1 MSTENSQRNDELLV
15 EVKRQLSM
23 CAGFEGD
30 ENSQNRQDALKYY
43 FQRERGDEE
52 AGRSNVVSG
61 DLSAMVEAN
70 LAQMLD
76 SFTSK
81 ALVEFD
87 ADSAEDED
95 QAQLEADV
103 CTRLVMGENNGFVQL
118 AAAIKD
124 ALLMRNGVIE
134 VDVEERREV
143 DIEKLAGATDVNVA
157 LVESDDKVKAKAIRR
172 EGDNVWFKTVR
183 ERRAFK
189 AEAFPLEEFFYTKNW
204 HSLDLQDIPMC
215 GRRRIVPRSEL
226 IAAGCAKSKVDDLKK
241 ADPSSI
247 VANERNP
254 FQMPG
259 AEAAGLDK
267 SRDLVEWY
275 RCFFLA
281 DLDGDGISERI
292 EFWFSGETVL
302 RVQEVSLVPYA
313 AGTAILNPHRFT
325 GVSLYDKLFRI
336 QDLTTGLERALMDN
350 ANAVNKHRTAGLT
363 GKVNNDDINDP
374 RVDGHI
380 RIKATVQDVRTAIMG
395 FQVPDNSQGLL
406 LNIDH
411 QRSRRTEMGGAA
423 LELSTGQM
431 QLNDRV
437 GSEGLDRAYSVM
449 EQLAALMT
457 KLCAQTLLRSLFLL
471 THRTLR
477 EYYDEEL
484 TVKRNGVYLK
494 SNPAEWKARTSC
506 TVKPG
511 MSPGERA
518 RRAATLESMLGKQIE
533 LAGVGLDDVLV
544 NVEGFYQALMD
555 WARTLDVPNPEQYW
569 IDPRSEGAKKAKA
582 KKEEQQARTAAM
594 QQRLID
600 MALELEQTQTLL
612 GKYKADQE
620 TQFKYF
626 NAVLGAEI
634 EEAKITGKGIV
645 DILAAR
651 LAAIQAESQEGA
663 EDGDGVTSA
672 AA

>member
-1 MSTENSQRNDELLV
+1 MTTQKDDELLV

-43 FQRERGDEE
+43 FQRPRGDEV
-52 AGRSNVVSG
+52 AGRSQVVSG
-61 DLSAMVEAN
+61 DVSAMVEAN

-76 SFTSK
+76 AFTGK
-81 ALVEFD
+81 ALVEYDAQD
-87 ADSAEDED
+87 ADDED
-95 QAQLEADV
+95 QAQVEADV
-103 CTRLVMGENNGFVQL
+103 CTRMVMGENNGFVHL

-124 ALLMRNGVIE
+124 ALLMRNGMME
-134 VDVEERREV
+134 VDVEQKTEV
-143 DIEKLAGATDVNVA
+143 EIEKIENATPEAIA
-157 LVESDDKVKAKAIRR
+157 LIESKDDLNAKAIRV
-172 EGDNVWFKTVR
+172 EGTTAWIKTKR
-183 ERRAFK
+183 ERKRFK

-204 HSLDLQDIPMC
+204 HSLDLQEIPIC
-215 GRRRIVPRSEL
+215 GRRRLVSRSEL
-226 IAAGCAKSKVDDLKK
+226 IACGCDKAKVDKLKK
-241 ADPSSI
+241 ADPSNI

-259 AEAAGLDK
+259 AEAAGLDA

-275 RCFFLA
+275 RCFILV
-281 DLDGDGISERI
+281 DRDGDGISERV
-292 EFWFSGETVL
+292 EFWFSGEEVL
-302 RVQEVSLVPYA
+302 KVQEVATVPYVS
-313 AGTAILNPHRFT
+313 GTAILNPHRFT
-325 GVSLYDKLFRI
+325 GVSLYDKLRQI

-350 ANAVNKHRTAGLT
+350 ANAVNKNRTAGLD
-363 GKVNNDDINDP
+363 GKVNNDDLNNG
-374 RVDGHI
+374 RVDGHL
-380 RIKATVQDVRTAIMG
+380 RVKATVDDVRKAIMG
-395 FQVPDNSQGLL
+395 FQTPDNSQGLL

-411 QRSRRTEMGGAA
+411 QRSRRAEMGGAA

-457 KLCAQTLLRSLFLL
+457 KLVAASLLRGLFLL

-477 EYYDEEL
+477 EHIDIEV
-484 TVKRNGVYLK
+484 TIKRNGTYTK
-494 SNPAEWKARTSC
+494 TTPSDWNPRLSV

-511 MSPGERA
+511 MSPGERQ
-518 RRAATLESMLGKQIE
+518 RRAATLESMLGKQLE
-533 LAGVGLDDVLV
+533 LAANGLDEVLV

-569 IDPRSEGAKKAKA
+569 IDPRTDEAKA
-582 KKEEQQARTAAM
+582 AMKRKEQERAKTAAM

-620 TQFKYF
+620 TQFKYW

-634 EEAKITGKGIV
+634 EEAKLTGKGIV
-645 DILAAR
+645 DILSAR
-651 LAAIQAESQEGA
+651 MQAKQAEEG
-663 EDGDGVTSA
+663 GDDAGGQSDTSEA
-672 AA
+672 A